1 MLQQLLQRSHGSG
14 YHLHLYSDR
23 FLADERLK
31 HGVHLTGTV
40 QRSRQNM
47 PPDLKKKKKMATNEV
62 VTYANELTM
71 VLCGQNKRPVLML
84 STYHDND
91 VQTVQRRTGN
101 AGNSNQ
107 PTVIDISKPTVII
120 DYTSKM
126 GAVDRADHLC
136 TSYNFARKSIKWW
149 RKLFFWL
156 MEIAIVNSYILYRAA
171 QTQANE
177 APMTHLQY
185 RKQLVHQLVGDV
197 QNARKCRGRP
207 SSCDAA
213 ECLDGRPHFL
223 AQSESNMNKDC
234 AVCSDRKK
242 KDGRKITVFYCK
254 TCTRKPGLH
263 PTLCFELYHTVLTS
277 DLDSNTS

>member
-1 MLQQLLQRSHGSG
+1 
-14 YHLHLYSDR
+14 
-23 FLADERLK
+23 
-31 HGVHLTGTV
+31 
-40 QRSRQNM
+40 
-47 PPDLKKKKKMATNEV
+47 
-62 VTYANELTM
+62 
-71 VLCGQNKRPVLML
+71 
-84 STYHDND
+84 
-91 VQTVQRRTGN
+91 
-101 AGNSNQ
+101 
-107 PTVIDISKPTVII
+107 
-120 DYTSKM
+120 M

-277 DLDSNTS
+277 DLDSNTSWHWGVPCISKMETCLCIYSTHV